1 MKKIL
6 FTLALLVSFVS
17 FGQKFNGYTHIV
29 VEDIE
34 YKDGSMDKYDLIPKI
49 IKFFK
54 KKGLNTARLDEGYD
68 LYEGEVNSDYPC
80 ANLILAISHTVP
92 TPGSA
97 TETTFKF
104 FDCNSDEVMK
114 FYISAGCGVEFICDD
129 PSKLSLTAK
138 YDVNK
143 GVEKILKIIKSRIGK
158 YKFNPRKTP
167 KAIELSPNDVAAYNN
182 RGNSKADLEDYY
194 GAIADFTK
202 AIELNPNDAAA
213 YYNRGN
219 AKDDLEDYYGAISD
233 YSKAIELNPNDAA
246 AYYNRGNAKDDLED
260 YYGAIS
266 DYTKA
271 IEIDPKDVDAYYNRG
286 YSKNSLKDY
295 YGAIADYTKS
305 MELDPNN
312 SDIIYFYRGV
322 SKNSLKDYYGAISD
336 YTKAIELDPNNATAY
351 NNRAASKYFANDL
364 KGACEDAKKSASL
377 GYDASKLIQ
386 DVCN

>member
-1 MKKIL
+1 MKNIL

-54 KKGLNTARLDEGYD
+54 KQGLNTARLDEGYD

-80 ANLILAISHTVP
+80 ANLILAISHPVP
-92 TPGSA
+92 TPRSA

-143 GVEKILKIIKSRIGK
+143 GVEKLLKIIKSRIGK

-167 KAIELSPNDVAAYNN
+167 IAIELSPNDAADYNN
-182 RGNSKADLEDYY
+182 RGNSKADAKDYY
-194 GAIADFTK
+194 GAIADYTK
-202 AIELNPNDAAA
+202 AIELNPNAAYA

-219 AKDDLEDYYGAISD
+219 AKDDLEDYYGAI
-233 YSKAIELNPNDAA
+233 A
-246 AYYNRGNAKDDLED
+246 
-260 YYGAIS
+260 
-266 DYTKA
+266 
-271 IEIDPKDVDAYYNRG
+271 
-286 YSKNSLKDY
+286 
-295 YGAIADYTKS
+295 
-305 MELDPNN
+305 
-312 SDIIYFYRGV
+312 
-322 SKNSLKDYYGAISD
+322 D
-336 YTKAIELDPNNATAY
+336 YTKAIELDPNNSDAY
-351 NNRAASKYFANDL
+351 AKRGVSKESLGDLNGACADL
-364 KGACEDAKKSASL
+364 KKAAELGDTDAA
-377 GYDASKLIQ
+377 KLVAYQ
-386 DVCN
+386 CK

>member
-233 YSKAIELNPNDAA
+233 Y
-246 AYYNRGNAKDDLED
+246 
-260 YYGAIS
+260 
-266 DYTKA
+266 TKA